1 MRIYPDETIQK
12 SMTESITTVSNVSGY
27 SPLYVAFMYI
37 TLWRFIRTLRPVF
50 HCIPPVSY
58 THLTLPT
65 NREV

>member
-37 TLWRFIRTLRPVF
+37 TLWDLYVLYDQYFIVYRFDSERKIRHKL
-50 HCIPPVSY
+50 
-58 THLTLPT
+58 
-65 NREV
+65 